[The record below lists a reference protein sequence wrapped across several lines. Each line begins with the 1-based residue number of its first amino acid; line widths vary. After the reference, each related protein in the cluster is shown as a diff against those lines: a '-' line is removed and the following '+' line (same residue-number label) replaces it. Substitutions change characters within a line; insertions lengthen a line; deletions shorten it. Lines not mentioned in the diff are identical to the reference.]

1 MDKKEVKAL
10 LKKYNQELGESSI
23 HQYISEIYR
32 YEKNDLMKSLIKE
45 VIYLDKYYLTFIM
58 DKYISE
64 STYFRLRNQ
73 LIDKIYH
80 LLILDNKVTREEI
93 LND

>member
-32 YEKNDLMKSLIKE
+32 YEKDEIIKTIIKE
-45 VIYLDKYYLTFIM
+45 HIYKGKSNKELIELLPV
-58 DKYISE
+58 SE
-64 STYFRLRNQ
+64 SDYYRLKNQ

-80 LLILDNKVTREEI
+80 LLILDNKVTRDEI

>member
-1 MDKKEVKAL
+1 MKELIKFAINNYHFEIE
-10 LKKYNQELGESSI
+10 KSFI
-23 HQYISEIYR
+23 HSYLSEIYR
-32 YEKNDLMKSLIKE
+32 YEKNELMKLLTKE
-45 VIYLDKYYLTFIM
+45 VIFLNKNYLLFI
-58 DKYISE
+58 DENFISE
-64 STYFRLRNQ
+64 STFFRLKNQ

>member
-1 MDKKEVKAL
+1 MKELIKFAINNYHFEIE
-10 LKKYNQELGESSI
+10 KSFI
-23 HQYISEIYR
+23 HSYLSEIYR
-32 YEKNDLMKSLIKE
+32 YEKNELMKQLIKE
-45 VIYLDKYYLTFIM
+45 VIFLNKNYLLFI
-58 DKYISE
+58 DENFISE
-64 STYFRLRNQ
+64 STFFRLKNQ

>member
-1 MDKKEVKAL
+1 MRERIKLAINNYHL
-10 LKKYNQELGESSI
+10 ELNKSFI
-23 HQYISEIYR
+23 HQYLSEIYR
-32 YEKNDLMKSLIKE
+32 YEKDDLMKQLIKE
-45 VIYLDKYYLTFIM
+45 VIFLNKNYLTFIM

-64 STYFRLRNQ
+64 STYFRLKNQ

-80 LLILDNKVTREEI
+80 LLILDNKVTRDEI

>member
-1 MDKKEVKAL
+1 MKELIKFTINNYHFEIE
-10 LKKYNQELGESSI
+10 KSFI
-23 HQYISEIYR
+23 HSYLSEIYR
-32 YEKNDLMKSLIKE
+32 YEKNELMKLLTKE
-45 VIYLDKYYLTFIM
+45 VIFLNKNYLLFI
-58 DKYISE
+58 DENFISE
-64 STYFRLRNQ
+64 STFFRLKNQ

>member
-1 MDKKEVKAL
+1 
-10 LKKYNQELGESSI
+10 
-23 HQYISEIYR
+23 
-32 YEKNDLMKSLIKE
+32 
-45 VIYLDKYYLTFIM
+45 M

-64 STYFRLRNQ
+64 STYFRLKNQ

-80 LLILDNKVTREEI
+80 LLILDNKVTRDEI

>member
-1 MDKKEVKAL
+1 MRERIKLAINNYHL
-10 LKKYNQELGESSI
+10 ELNKSFI
-23 HQYISEIYR
+23 HQYLSEIYR
-32 YEKNDLMKSLIKE
+32 YENDDLMKSLIKE
-45 VIYLDKYYLTFIM
+45 VIYLNKYYLAFIM

-64 STYFRLRNQ
+64 STYFRLKNQ

-80 LLILDNKVTREEI
+80 LLILDNKVTRDEI

>member
-1 MDKKEVKAL
+1 MKELIKFAINNYHFEIE
-10 LKKYNQELGESSI
+10 KSFI
-23 HQYISEIYR
+23 HSYLSEIYR
-32 YEKNDLMKSLIKE
+32 YEKNELMKLLIKE
-45 VIYLDKYYLTFIM
+45 VIFLNKNYLLFI
-58 DKYISE
+58 DENFISE
-64 STYFRLRNQ
+64 STFFRLKNQ

>member
-1 MDKKEVKAL
+1 MKELIKFAINNYQFEIE
-10 LKKYNQELGESSI
+10 KSFI
-23 HQYISEIYR
+23 HSYLSEIYR
-32 YEKNDLMKSLIKE
+32 YEKNELMKLLIKE
-45 VIYLDKYYLTFIM
+45 VIFLNKNYLTFIM

-64 STYFRLRNQ
+64 STYFRLKNQ

-80 LLILDNKVTREEI
+80 LLILDNKVTRDEI